1 MIISL
6 YVEHFVLHFMNVL
19 CYINKVIII
28 IIIVKRLV
36 LFSFLYIYCCFLIK
50 QVYLLSDYL
59 LKISRILDE

>member
-28 IIIVKRLV
+28 IIIIVET
-36 LFSFLYIYCCFLIK
+36 CFIFFF
-50 QVYLLSDYL
+50 VYLLL
-59 LKISRILDE
+59 LFDKASVFTIRLLTKNQ